1 MTTDAKNSFGVFQAD
16 PTPANAV
23 QLAIDDHCYGAVQD
37 WPFVDQLRKAKERA
51 EAYPALVA
59 ALKGMVIDGGDG
71 KFEAGLELLR
81 SLGEA

>member
-23 QLAIDDHCYGAVQD
+23 QLAIDDHCFGAVQD

-59 ALKGMVIDGGDG
+59 ALKAMCQEYGNPVH
-71 KFEAGLELLR
+71 EALLR
-81 SLGEA
+81 ELGEL